1 MKALLACVLLGLSL
15 VMSGT
20 SCAQAKEDQKKDEA
34 PTASRTRPGW
44 LGVSISDMTSRQARK
59 MNLKTED
66 GAYIDHVG
74 EDSPAEKAG
83 LKEGDV
89 IVEFNGKTINDA
101 GDLRRFVRRSAP
113 GTSASVVVVRKDE
126 KKTLQV
132 TLGKTPREPYT
143 YGVVPP
149 VPPVM
154 PYLRALRGSSIEGM
168 NLSDLN
174 KQLGEYFEAP
184 NGRGVLVEEVDRNS
198 SAEKAGFKAGDVII
212 RVGKESVEDTH
223 DIWDALQ
230 DSKDGDKAE
239 VEIIRKGA
247 RKSLTLEIDQEALG
261 NLHHPSSRPR
271 HFEFFQQEFAPME
284 KELRK
289 SGELKF
295 QEENLRR
302 SMEGLKE
309 QLKSVGEKVRDE
321 MIHLQQELRKE
332 LSASWS

>member
-20 SCAQAKEDQKKDEA
+20 SCAQAKEDKKKDEA
-34 PTASRTRPGW
+34 LTASRTRPGW

-59 MNLKTED
+59 MNVKTED

-101 GDLRRFVRRSAP
+101 GDLRRFVRRAAP

-132 TLGKTPREPYT
+132 TLGKTPREPYAFS
-143 YGVVPP
+143 VVPP

-154 PYLRALRGSSIEGM
+154 PYLRALQGSSMEGM

-184 NGRGVLVEEVDRNS
+184 NGRGVLVE
-198 SAEKAGFKAGDVII
+198 
-212 RVGKESVEDTH
+212 
-223 DIWDALQ
+223 
-230 DSKDGDKAE
+230 
-239 VEIIRKGA
+239 
-247 RKSLTLEIDQEALG
+247 
-261 NLHHPSSRPR
+261 
-271 HFEFFQQEFAPME
+271 
-284 KELRK
+284 
-289 SGELKF
+289 
-295 QEENLRR
+295 
-302 SMEGLKE
+302 
-309 QLKSVGEKVRDE
+309 
-321 MIHLQQELRKE
+321 
-332 LSASWS
+332 